1 MTNNAGIISMD
12 EKVMRGGTITE
23 SWYTQLVEDCKDIVT
38 ETEFTS
44 RWALV
49 EGYHQLGSRILTE
62 YENFQRLRMPDSEL
76 VQRIAISIGRSDRTV
91 YYAIQF
97 ARMYPDL
104 NLLKEGKDISWS
116 HIVNKYL
123 TDGKESV
130 KLKKIDYM
138 NMIEEIKEL
147 LRVEE
152 MKSQQDAWH
161 KEFLSVNAF
170 IRYLQDQV
178 MRITTKVTNE

>member
-1 MTNNAGIISMD
+1 M
-12 EKVMRGGTITE
+12 ITE
-23 SWYTQLVEDCKDIVT
+23 LTIPIEKQPFFISLIEDCRDIVV

-49 EGYHQLGSRILTE
+49 EGYHMLGTRILTE

-76 VQRIAISIGRSDRTV
+76 VQHIAISIGRHDRTV

-104 NLLKEGKDISWS
+104 NLLKEGKNISWS

-123 TDGKESV
+123 TDGTERV
-130 KLKKIDYM
+130 TIKKSDLAK
-138 NMIEEIKEL
+138 MIKEIKEL
-147 LRVEE
+147 LQTEWKKENQTVID
-152 MKSQQDAWH
+152 KSGSYWIDVR
-161 KEFLSVNAF
+161 EF

-178 MRITTKVTNE
+178 EKITGGL

>member
-1 MTNNAGIISMD
+1 MTTELSIPLEQQPFFIS
-12 EKVMRGGTITE
+12 
-23 SWYTQLVEDCKDIVT
+23 LVEDCKDIVV

-49 EGYHQLGSRILTE
+49 EGYHMLGTRILTE

-76 VQRIAISIGRSDRTV
+76 VQRIAISIGRRDRTV

-104 NLLKEGKDISWS
+104 NLLKEGKNISWS

-123 TDGKESV
+123 TDGSEKPVIKKADLAKMIKGIKQLLQTEWMKEHQ
-130 KLKKIDYM
+130 
-138 NMIEEIKEL
+138 
-147 LRVEE
+147 RVVNGDVAIN
-152 MKSQQDAWH
+152 KSNC
-161 KEFLSVNAF
+161 EF

-178 MRITTKVTNE
+178 DKITEEL